1 MNILGSNRSKMKQ
14 WYAKKSNS
22 QFRFSRFSLS
32 VLALLFSFLFL
43 LYLFSSSSSSF
54 TSSTAFSTYDSRQ
67 CNSRILDLGE
77 RFLFYAP
84 HSGFNNQLSEFK
96 NAILMAGILNRTLV
110 IPPILDHHAV
120 ALGSCPKFRVLDPRE
135 IRFSVWEH
143 MFGLL
148 RDGRY
153 VSMADIVDISS
164 LASYTSIKAIDFR
177 IFAYLWCGM
186 DLESVCSNE
195 YHLKQCGRLLAG
207 LDGNVDKCLHAVDE
221 DCRTT
226 VWTYQN
232 GEVDGV
238 LDLFQPNEQLKKKK
252 KVSYVRRRRD
262 VYQTLGP
269 DSEAESA
276 TVLAFGSLFTAP
288 YKSSE
293 LYIDIHEVRGDQRI
307 SSLMKNIEHL
317 PFVPEILSA
326 GKEYIDKI
334 IKAPFL
340 CAQLRLLD
348 GQFKNHWKA
357 TFLAL
362 KQKLDSILQNANEQ
376 PIRIFV
382 MTDLP
387 ESNWTGSYLGDLVS
401 DSNRFKLFFLKEHD
415 ELVVRASEKVM
426 AVGHGWR
433 LASSAFG
440 PDRIREMKKKCAA
453 EKLPDILLYIEE
465 TVCSC
470 ASLGFIG
477 TAGSTIAES
486 IELMSKYGVCS
497 GFLLWWIEHTVINY
511 KAAFGCKYTYSFM
524 FKTYFT
530 QFFCIMLLQMD
541 CLGD

>member
-1 MNILGSNRSKMKQ
+1 MLRRLGLVSALVRRLRSE
-14 WYAKKSNS
+14 WHEPPTVSA
-22 QFRFSRFSLS
+22 LS
-32 VLALLFSFLFL
+32 SVYLLSAIMMSVFLKVDAHVLE
-43 LYLFSSSSSSF
+43 SSG
-54 TSSTAFSTYDSRQ
+54 A
-67 CNSRILDLGE
+67 
-77 RFLFYAP
+77 
-84 HSGFNNQLSEFK
+84 GFNNQLSEFK

-120 ALGSCPKFRVLDPRE
+120 ALGSCPKFRVLDPEE

-143 MFGLL
+143 MFELL

-164 LASYTSIKAIDFR
+164 L
-177 IFAYLWCGM
+177 
-186 DLESVCSNE
+186 
-195 YHLKQCGRLLAG
+195 
-207 LDGNVDKCLHAVDE
+207 
-221 DCRTT
+221 
-226 VWTYQN
+226 
-232 GEVDGV
+232 
-238 LDLFQPNEQLKKKK
+238 PNEQLKKKK

-262 VYQTLGP
+262 VYRTLGP

-362 KQKLDSILQNANEQ
+362 KQKLGSILQNANEQ
-376 PIRIFV
+376 PIHIFV

-426 AVGHGWR
+426 AVGHGLR

-440 PDRIREMKKKCAA
+440 PGRIRDVKKKCAA

-486 IELMSKYGVCS
+486 IELMSKYGLCS
-497 GFLLWWIEHTVINY
+497 GQN
-511 KAAFGCKYTYSFM
+511 
-524 FKTYFT
+524 
-530 QFFCIMLLQMD
+530 
-541 CLGD
+541 